1 MVNSE
6 KEKEKL
12 SILKKQQEAKLF
24 ELVMNEIANDER
36 HKGLWGKAIVI
47 SNGDEKKAESE
58 YIKLRVES
66 LKDKKTITKLNK
78 EIKEEEEK
86 LAKQIL
92 EEKKQNKILEEE
104 KIKQQRE
111 ELEKRRSEED
121 KRRQQKKDE
130 EQKLAKQILEE
141 KYINEQLQKDSD
153 KAIKPLLIFSLFICL
168 FIFIG
173 FYISEN
179 NKKEAILNYEKYKG
193 GCYINP
199 LNCSQRNICLLK
211 KYGYSGLGEIN
222 YDVPKDDWEKNY
234 YHKFVKAVETM
245 NINCSK
251 VLEIK

>member
-1 MVNSE
+1 MD
-6 KEKEKL
+6 
-12 SILKKQQEAKLF
+12 
-24 ELVMNEIANDER
+24 EIANNKR
-36 HKGLWGKAIVI
+36 QKGLWGQAIVK

-78 EIKEEEEK
+78 EIKE
-86 LAKQIL
+86 
-92 EEKKQNKILEEE
+92 
-104 KIKQQRE
+104 
-111 ELEKRRSEED
+111 
-121 KRRQQKKDE
+121 E

-179 NKKEAILNYEKYKG
+179 NKKEAILNYEKYKEG
-193 GCYINP
+193 FYINP
-199 LNCSQRNICLLK
+199 LNCSRRNICLLK

-222 YDVPKDDWEKNY
+222 YDVPKDDWGKNY